1 MNIDELKAEW
11 KSDCEIDDIELDK
24 SSLEIPKLHAKYSEY
39 LTDAIIQQKNI
50 QFQYNTLLKDKWLW
64 FNGKMDE
71 ARIKELGWNDDPFD
85 GLKIMKNDM
94 QVFFNADTDLQKLNA
109 NLEYANIKINFLKEC
124 MTNIT
129 WRHQTIKNTIDW
141 RKFMAGS

>member
-129 WRHQTIKNTIDW
+129 WRHQTIKNTID
-141 RKFMAGS
+141 